1 MPISPRLLK
10 QFVVWVSKKN
20 VSEAKEDKSVKS
32 LMIKAYV
39 AGIKAW
45 HLFHDEEYPRHADD
59 AVKTLLKATKMVE
72 AQAHEVEKKRPP
84 LLVSDLVA
92 LLEVLP
98 SQGER
103 GLAMLAVALTA
114 FWGTARL
121 GELLSDDPEKVLPR
135 WDDLE
140 WVANRSS
147 VKINLR
153 NAKTAKP
160 GETQSLYLHRQASLL
175 DPVSMLEEW
184 KAFRSRKASE
194 EVFSVRTGDTVKRL
208 GKQETI
214 ICLRSIW
221 NTRRRD
227 GEQLLHGHSFR
238 IGGASLRWN
247 LGATREEVK
256 RSGRWTS
263 DAYLIYLQKFTTKEL
278 AKTKKLLRDLRWE
291 PGMSKKAN
299 SV

>member
-32 LMIKAYV
+32 SMIKAYV

-160 GETQSLYLHRQASLL
+160 GETQSLYLHRQAS
-175 DPVSMLEEW
+175 VS
-184 KAFRSRKASE
+184 
-194 EVFSVRTGDTVKRL
+194 V
-208 GKQETI
+208 
-214 ICLRSIW
+214 
-221 NTRRRD
+221 
-227 GEQLLHGHSFR
+227 
-238 IGGASLRWN
+238 
-247 LGATREEVK
+247 
-256 RSGRWTS
+256 
-263 DAYLIYLQKFTTKEL
+263 
-278 AKTKKLLRDLRWE
+278 
-291 PGMSKKAN
+291 
-299 SV
+299 